1 MDYRILEAG
10 EAGEAGEARE
20 AGEAGEAWNLLEEQ
34 VEDIYFTQQYYH
46 LNRLIQE
53 GKARCF
59 AFTYE
64 GKSCHYPF
72 LLRSIGETGYFDIEG
87 AYGYNGHSPVHMDPG
102 FRQAFFAAFKEY
114 CQSQHIIAEFTRFHP
129 LLANHHFAEGYMD
142 ITVRQETV
150 TVALQNGY
158 EDVWNNAYSSRN
170 RNMIR
175 KAEKSGFTL
184 RLAEKKEEYLAFGEM
199 LRHHL
204 RKKGSDPFYLWP
216 EAYYSELYDMG
227 DKYRQLWLADHEG
240 QLSGGAMFLSFGKTG
255 HYHLAARSGPG
266 LKAPVSNLLLDAGIR
281 QAVEKGLENMHL
293 GGGMSQASD
302 DPLLLFKKGFSA
314 QTRPFRTGSRVH
326 NAAVYHQLIREWE
339 TSHPEKAK
347 KFGHYF
353 LRYRLH

>member
-1 MDYRILEAG
+1 MDYCILEAG
-10 EAGEAGEARE
+10 EA
-20 AGEAGEAWNLLEEQ
+20 WKLLEDQ

-53 GKARCF
+53 GEARCF
-59 AFTYE
+59 VFRDKE
-64 GKSCHYPF
+64 KSCHYPF
-72 LLRSIGETGYFDIEG
+72 LLRSIGDTGYFDIEG
-87 AYGYNGHSPVHMDPG
+87 AYGYNGHSPAYMEPA
-102 FRQAFFAAFKEY
+102 FRQAFFTAFSDY

-216 EAYYSELYDMG
+216 EAYYAELFLLKE
-227 DKYRQLWLADHEG
+227 KYRHLWLAYHEG

-266 LKAPVSNLLLDAGIR
+266 LKAPVSNFLLDAGIR
-281 QAVEKGLENMHL
+281 QAVERGLHQMHL
-293 GGGMSQASD
+293 GGGMSQAAD
-302 DPLLLFKKGFSA
+302 DPLLLFKKGFSS
-314 QTRPFRTGSRVH
+314 QSRPFRIGSRVH
-326 NAAVYHQLIREWE
+326 NSKVYHQLVREWE
-339 TSHPEKAK
+339 KDHPGMAERYA
-347 KFGHYF
+347 HYF
-353 LRYRLH
+353 LRYRLR